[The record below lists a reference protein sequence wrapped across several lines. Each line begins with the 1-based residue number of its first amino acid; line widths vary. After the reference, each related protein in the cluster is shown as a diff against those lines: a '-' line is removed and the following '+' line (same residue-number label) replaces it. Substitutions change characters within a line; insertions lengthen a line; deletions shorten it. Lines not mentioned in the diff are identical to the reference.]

1 MAKKENRRAYRQAAQ
16 PTKKGVARPR
26 QPSIKRSMIQ
36 GAMIAL
42 VYFGLTRFVFRSTGR
57 SVWADLIASVFFFF
71 VYSVFIYYWE
81 RFLITRRERRKQQS
95 GKK

>member
-16 PTKKGVARPR
+16 PTKKGMARPR

-36 GAMIAL
+36 GALIAL
-42 VYFGLTRFVFRSTGR
+42 VYFGLTRFVFKRPSG
-57 SVWADLIASVFFFF
+57 SIWFDLIASVLFFF

-81 RFLITRRERRKQQS
+81 RFLIHRRERAKQQS

>member
-16 PTKKGVARPR
+16 PAKKGVAGPR
-26 QPSIKRSMIQ
+26 QPSINRSMIQ
-36 GAMIAL
+36 GAMIAV
-42 VYFGLTRFVFRSTGR
+42 VYFVLTRFVFRSTGR
-57 SVWADLIASVFFFF
+57 SIWADVIAAVFFFF

-81 RFLITRRERRKQQS
+81 RFLINRRERRKQQS

>member
-1 MAKKENRRAYRQAAQ
+1 MAKKEARRAYRQVAP
-16 PTKKGVARPR
+16 PTKKGIARPR
-26 QPSIKRSMIQ
+26 QPSMKRAAIQ
-36 GAMIAL
+36 GALIAA

-57 SVWADLIASVFFFF
+57 SILADLIAAVFFFF

-81 RFLITRRERRKQQS
+81 KFLINRRERRRQQS

>member
-26 QPSIKRSMIQ
+26 QPSWKRAAMQ
-36 GAMIAL
+36 GAVIAL
-42 VYFGLTRFVFRSTGR
+42 VYFGLTRFVFSSQGR
-57 SVWADLIASVFFFF
+57 SIWADLVASVFFFF
-71 VYSVFIYYWE
+71 VYTVFIYYWE
-81 RFLITRRERRKQQS
+81 RFLINRRERRRQQS